1 MKRSDIV
8 VVGAGVAGLAAALTA
23 ARQGASVSVLSYGAG
38 VLSIGSG
45 TIDFLGYDNGKLI
58 TDNPFD
64 HLKNLPANH
73 PYNLVGNEVLTDS
86 FNAFMD
92 ICAENGLKM
101 SISPDGRNKTVVSV
115 MGTLRPTYIS
125 SEASDAGGIFESERI
140 GIASV
145 EWLKDCEPSLAVK
158 QLKSYDSLKN
168 KSIETEVLKSPF
180 GITHRAI
187 NCLDLA
193 RFVDKEE
200 GFRWL
205 MEALD
210 PLCGKYDMLLIPPI
224 CGVSSHE
231 DCFMKLRSLGSNIV
245 EMSSIPPGVG
255 GVRIRRAAYKTA
267 NSVGVSFS
275 ENCFVA
281 RAKTGGDKCLS
292 LVAQHNDIA
301 GALETEYFA
310 DKFIIATG
318 GTLGGGIR
326 VSPGKLKE
334 TIFGI
339 DIDCPS
345 SVEDW
350 SKPDFLDEQPFE
362 SFGVNV
368 SKNMKPIDKNGSEL
382 YSNVYFAG
390 RTLGGYDFGK
400 EKSGY
405 GVAIST
411 GRKAAWAAL
420 GKSNIR

>member
-8 VVGAGVAGLAAALTA
+8 VVGAGISGLAAALTA
-23 ARQGASVSVLSYGAG
+23 VRRGASVTILSYGAG

-58 TDNPFD
+58 TDDPFE

-73 PYNLVGNEVLTDS
+73 PYNIVGKDILIDA
-86 FNAFMD
+86 FNGFMD
-92 ICAENGLKM
+92 ICAENGLNT

-125 SEASDAGGIFESERI
+125 SEASDASKIFESEKI
-140 GIASV
+140 GIVSV
-145 EWLKDCEPSLAVK
+145 EWLKDCEPALAAK
-158 QLKSYDSLKN
+158 QLKLYDSLKN
-168 KSIETEVLKSPF
+168 KSFGTEILKSPF
-180 GITHRAI
+180 GRTHRAI

-205 MEALD
+205 AESLE

-224 CGVSSHE
+224 CGVMHHE
-231 DCFMKLRSLGSNIV
+231 EYFAQLRSLGPIIV

-255 GVRIRRAAYKTA
+255 GVRIRSVAYKSA
-267 NSVGVSFS
+267 SSFGVSFS
-275 ENCFVA
+275 ENCFID
-281 RAKTGGDKCLS
+281 RANTVGDKCIS
-292 LVAQHNDIA
+292 LVARHSDIA

-310 DKFIIATG
+310 DQFIIATG
-318 GTLGGGIR
+318 GILGGGITA
-326 VSPGKLKE
+326 SPGKLKE
-334 TIFGI
+334 AIFGI
-339 DIDCPS
+339 DIDCPPL
-345 SVEDW
+345 VEDW

-362 SFGVNV
+362 SFGVSV
-368 SKNMKPIDKNGSEL
+368 SKNMRPIDKNGNEL

-405 GVAIST
+405 GVAIAT
-411 GRKAAWAAL
+411 GRKAALAAL
-420 GKSNIR
+420 GKK